1 MHCPQ
6 WDSEALTP
14 PVSLMV
20 AGIQVQ
26 GEVEVV
32 AWLVEVVA
40 WLVEEASGT

>member
-1 MHCPQ
+1 MHCLQ

-32 AWLVEVVA
+32 AWLVE
-40 WLVEEASGT
+40 EASGT